1 MLSFASNLVDRA
13 RDERGGVVVLFALL
27 IPTFLLVFAIA
38 TDVGNWFVHR
48 RHLQMQVDAAA
59 LAGGSLFGNCFSTDS
74 TMAAGANAAI
84 EDEAA
89 RYAGL
94 ASSPYNLQ
102 VGGGSSNVAV
112 AYNSQTFPGGAGPG
126 ADDTETNPP
135 CLTPHLMFDVKE
147 TERNVPYLLA
157 GVLSDAGL
165 LPEVQVHARARV
177 QLKKVQ
183 ILAGELPLAV
193 PDVNPTHVA
202 VTFVDEAGADGN
214 SLGTYSLAKGSPS
227 NGLNLWSGTA
237 NVAVPTLP
245 GSGAAKSGEL
255 IGMRVSVGGVDGSCG
270 LNVQAGTGFIC
281 YDWSNGTGL
290 VAVRDYPTSTGTLT
304 APVIKAVWG
313 VSRAACSLGNS
324 SPFFSDATLAGATS
338 CPMDLFVD
346 VSAGANYANG
356 TLTATINGVTRT
368 MVAPATATG
377 DWTSPAAQP
386 FSIPA
391 DGGPYSVDLN
401 WACPSGCGNKGI
413 TFTGVQRVF
422 SGDDTDS
429 GPVETIDVSEAGA
442 RTYSAAAGSHS
453 FAVTI
458 GLKGSLDLSTSA
470 QTVAL
475 RLTGG
480 SRTTAIDCD
489 GTGAN
494 AWRTAIVNGCQ
505 TPYQINSSDLCP
517 DPSPPSGPAD
527 CVPVETGKMANSAA
541 SALNTRFAGC
551 PADNWPSY
559 TDTDPRIVKLMITD
573 YSALD
578 GSGKTTIPVQD
589 FAAFYVTGWDG
600 ANCGNNQPWPFA
612 GSSDKGDI
620 WGHFIKYIQPD
631 PNAVAKDVCDPK
643 GLTPCI
649 PVLVK

>member
-1 MLSFASNLVDRA
+1 MLSFASNLPARL

-27 IPTFLLVFAIA
+27 VPTLLLVFAIA

-48 RHLQMQVDAAA
+48 RHLQMQADAAA
-59 LAGGSLFGNCFSTDS
+59 LAGGDLFGNCFSTDS
-74 TMAAGANAAI
+74 SVAAAANTAI
-84 EDEAA
+84 EDEAG

-94 ASSPYNLQ
+94 SSSPYNLQ
-102 VGGGSSNVAV
+102 VGGGSTNVSV
-112 AYNSQTFPGGAGPG
+112 AYNSQTYPGGSGPG

-147 TERNVPYLLA
+147 TERQVPYLL
-157 GVLSDAGL
+157 GSVLSSTGI
-165 LPEVQVHARARV
+165 LPEVQIHARARV

-183 ILAGELPLAV
+183 ILAGELPLAI
-193 PDVNPTHVA
+193 PDVNPAHVA
-202 VTFVDEAGADGN
+202 VTFVNEAGAAGN
-214 SLGTYSLAKGSPS
+214 SLGTYTLTKGVAA
-227 NGLNLWSGTA
+227 NGLNMWSGNAT
-237 NVAVPTLP
+237 VAMPPVS
-245 GSGAAKSGEL
+245 GSGAL
-255 IGMRVSVGGVDGSCG
+255 IGMRVSVGGVDGACG
-270 LNVQAGTGFIC
+270 LGVQAGTGFVC
-281 YDWSNGTGL
+281 YDWTNGTGL
-290 VAVRDYPTSTGTLT
+290 VAVRDYPTTTGTLT

-324 SPFFSDATLAGATS
+324 SPFFSDATLAGAAS

-346 VSAGANYANG
+346 VSAGANYKTG
-356 TLTATINGVTRT
+356 TLTATINGVTQT

-377 DWTSPAAQP
+377 DWTSPAATP

-391 DGGPYSVDLN
+391 AGGPFSVDLN
-401 WACPSGCGNKGI
+401 WKCPSGCPAKGI
-413 TFTGVQRVF
+413 TFAGVQRVF

-429 GPVETIDVSEAGA
+429 GPVKTIDVSESGV
-442 RTYSAAAGSHS
+442 RNYSASAGSHTFS
-453 FAVTI
+453 VTI

-470 QTVAL
+470 QVVAL

-489 GTGAN
+489 ATGAS
-494 AWRTAIVNGCQ
+494 AWRTAIINGCQ
-505 TPYQINSSDLCP
+505 TPYQINPSDVCP
-517 DPSPPSGPAD
+517 DLSPPSGPAD

-541 SALNTRFAGC
+541 DALNTRFAAC
-551 PADNWPSY
+551 PANNWPDY
-559 TDTDPRIVKLMITD
+559 TSSDPRIVKLMITD

-600 ANCGNNQPWPFA
+600 ASCANNQPWPFP

>member
-1 MLSFASNLVDRA
+1 M
-13 RDERGGVVVLFALL
+13 LFALL
-27 IPTFLLVFAIA
+27 VPTLLLVFAIA

-74 TMAAGANAAI
+74 GTAAAANGAI

-102 VGGGSSNVAV
+102 VGGGSSNVSV
-112 AYNSQTFPGGAGPG
+112 AYNSQTYPGGTGPG

-147 TERNVPYLLA
+147 TERHVPYVLA

-165 LPEVQVHARARV
+165 LPEVQIHARARV

-202 VTFVDEAGADGN
+202 VTFVNEAGAAGN
-214 SLGTYSLAKGSPS
+214 SLGTYSLTKGSPS
-227 NGLNLWSGTA
+227 SGLNMWSGSAT
-237 NVAVPTLP
+237 VAVPALP
-245 GSGAAKSGEL
+245 GSGAAKDGEL

-270 LNVQAGTGFIC
+270 LGVQAGTGFIC

-346 VSAGANYANG
+346 VSAGANYKNG

-377 DWTSPAAQP
+377 DWTSPGAQP

-391 DGGPYSVDLN
+391 AGGPFSVDLN
-401 WACPSGCGNKGI
+401 WKCPSGCGNKGI

-422 SGDDTDS
+422 SADDTDS
-429 GPVETIDVSEAGA
+429 GPVKTIDVSEGA
-442 RTYSAAAGSHS
+442 TRTYSAAAGSHT

-470 QTVAL
+470 QVVAL

-494 AWRTAIVNGCQ
+494 AWRTAIINGCQ
-505 TPYQINSSDLCP
+505 TPYQINSKDLCP

-551 PADNWPSY
+551 PPNNWPAY
-559 TDTDPRIVKLMITD
+559 DDTDPRIVKLMITD

-600 ANCGNNQPWPFA
+600 ANCANNQPWPFS

-620 WGHFIKYIQPD
+620 WGHFIKYIAPD
-631 PNAVAKDVCDPK
+631 PNASATDVCDPN